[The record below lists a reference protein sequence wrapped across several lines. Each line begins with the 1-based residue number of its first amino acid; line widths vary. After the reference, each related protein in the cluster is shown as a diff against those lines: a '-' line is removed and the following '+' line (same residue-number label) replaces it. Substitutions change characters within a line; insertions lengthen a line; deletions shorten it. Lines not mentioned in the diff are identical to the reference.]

1 MLSTVSAA
9 LFHLSTLLSKEMA
22 EIMFG
27 LIQLDKQVIFFKL
40 KLLEKNNFIESRRMV
55 KFYMFTNSS

>member
-1 MLSTVSAA
+1 LSLCPQIMLSTVSAA

-27 LIQLDKQVIFFKL
+27 LIQLDKQVIFF
-40 KLLEKNNFIESRRMV
+40 N
-55 KFYMFTNSS
+55 